1 MERLTVRPAS
11 AADVPAILTLIRGIA
26 EYERLSHEVEASEA
40 LLRQHGFGPRPVFE
54 ALLAER
60 IPEGIQEGSDVA
72 PRPEAVATDPAGRS
86 RRDQMIKGSDVA
98 PRPEAGSTDPAGRS
112 RRDQLLEGSG
122 HRAVGFALYFF
133 TFSTFK
139 ARPTL
144 YLEDL
149 FVLPGERRHGVG
161 RRLFAELAKIAVARE
176 CGRME
181 WSVLDWNTPA
191 RDFYFKIGA
200 VPMNEW
206 TVFRLTPEAF
216 GRLACEAVD
225 PPNA

>member
-1 MERLTVRPAS
+1 MEPVTIRPAS

-60 IPEGIQEGSDVA
+60 IAE
-72 PRPEAVATDPAGRS
+72 
-86 RRDQMIKGSDVA
+86 RDQM
-98 PRPEAGSTDPAGRS
+98 TS
-112 RRDQLLEGSG
+112 R
-122 HRAVGFALYFF
+122 AIGFALYFF

-200 VPMNEW
+200 VPMDEW

-225 PPNA
+225 PPSP

>member
-72 PRPEAVATDPAGRS
+72 PRPEAVANDPAGRS
-86 RRDQMIKGSDVA
+86 RRDQMIK
-98 PRPEAGSTDPAGRS
+98 
-112 RRDQLLEGSG
+112 GSG

-200 VPMNEW
+200 VPMDEW

-225 PPNA
+225 SPNA